1 MASKPLM
8 EIGQVVEYLQLR
20 ADNNARVKEL
30 ESQRDRIDNDSSDIM
45 EYIRKHWNPH
55 EKLLDQEFT
64 LVQVDSK
71 LNRNQVINV
80 TYLEFLLKGELPY
93 STWISSGLRRDMLGR
108 KAKIDQIRLEGFE
121 EVPNGFK
128 CHWSIRVI
136 FKLKNG
142 VDYGKQFYRFSFVD
156 IVEKLP

>member
-1 MASKPLM
+1 M
-8 EIGQVVEYLQLR
+8 EIGQVVGHLQLM
-20 ADNNARVKEL
+20 ADNTAKIKEL
-30 ESQRDRIDNDSSDIM
+30 ESQRNVICDDSSKIM
-45 EYIRKHWNPH
+45 EYMRKHWHPH

-64 LVQVDSK
+64 LTQVDSK
-71 LNRNQVINV
+71 LNRTQVTNI

-93 STWISSGLRRDMLGR
+93 STWIRNGLRRDMLGR
-108 KAKIDQIRLEGFE
+108 KAKIDRIRLEGFE

-128 CHWSIRVI
+128 CHWSICVN

-142 VDYGKQFYRFSFVD
+142 TDYGEQLYRFYFVD